1 MNANEKSAV
10 NAKANASE
18 KNSVKETE
26 NASEKSVVNAK
37 AKANAK
43 ANAITKANEMLF
55 ESMLKDF
62 DKSLLKTS
70 KGANNDIFKKELFK
84 DMNPFQEKTHRRQ
97 LRNYFL
103 SLCISIDKHFK
114 DKNLKFL
121 DSTIAKF
128 IQFSKETYI
137 SFNFENLQVS
147 QFCSSNMS
155 DTNKD
160 SIKKAIDAINERV
173 KQLSK

>member
-1 MNANEKSAV
+1 MDLTNKNAV
-10 NAKANASE
+10 TAKEAIEAQ
-18 KNSVKETE
+18 K
-26 NASEKSVVNAK
+26 K
-37 AKANAK
+37 AKANV
-43 ANAITKANEMLF
+43 KANELLF
-55 ESMLKDF
+55 ENMLKDF
-62 DKSLLKTS
+62 DKSLLKTT
-70 KGANNDIFKKELFK
+70 KGAKNDIFKKELFK
-84 DMNPFQEKTHRRQ
+84 DMNAFQEKTQRRQ

-114 DKNLKFL
+114 DKNLKSL

-137 SFNFENLQVS
+137 FFNFENLQVS
-147 QFCSSNMS
+147 QFCSSNMG